1 MGIRTFLTLLLALGA
16 MALFVASCGGDDDE
30 DTAATTETTTEA
42 ATETTTEAAGGRGA
56 PSVSMTEYA
65 FDPSDLTVSEGGLIE
80 VTNDGELP
88 HNLTVEG
95 QDVATSDL
103 EPGASQQL
111 LLGNGATL
119 PPGDYEFICTI
130 GDHAEQGMTGTLTVE

>member
-1 MGIRTFLTLLLALGA
+1 MGIRTRLTVLLALGA
-16 MALFVASCGGDDDE
+16 MALFVASCGGDDDD
-30 DTAATTETTTEA
+30 DTAATTEATTETTTEA
-42 ATETTTEAAGGRGA
+42 AGGGGA
-56 PSVSMTEYA
+56 PDRLSVSMTEYA
-65 FDPSDLTVSEGGLIE
+65 FDPSDLTVSEGDLIE

-111 LLGNGATL
+111 LLGNGITL

>member
-1 MGIRTFLTLLLALGA
+1 MGIRTLLTVLLTLGAL
-16 MALFVASCGGDDDE
+16 ALFVASCGGDDDD
-30 DTAATTETTTEA
+30 DTVATTETTA
-42 ATETTTEAAGGRGA
+42 ETTTEAAGGGGA

>member
-1 MGIRTFLTLLLALGA
+1 MAVFLAVAVAALAG
-16 MALFVASCGGDDDE
+16 CGGGDE
-30 DTAATTETTTEA
+30 GDTAAQDTTAETETQQ
-42 ATETTTEAAGGRGA
+42 AGGGGGGK

-103 EPGASQQL
+103 DPGASQQL
-111 LLGNGATL
+111 ALSNGSAL